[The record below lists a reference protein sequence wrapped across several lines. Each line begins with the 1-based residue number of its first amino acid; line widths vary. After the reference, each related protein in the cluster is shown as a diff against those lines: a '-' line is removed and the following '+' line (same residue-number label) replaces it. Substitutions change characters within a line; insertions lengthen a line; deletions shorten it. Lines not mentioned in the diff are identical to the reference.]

1 MRVTQVN
8 CAHAPGLRDGGEL
21 LARHETLR
29 AWSEALLAAG
39 AGACAV
45 VQRFARDEALA
56 RAGVQY
62 RLVRDGRGAWAR
74 PWSPQAR
81 LAAAAL
87 DTNPD
92 VVHLNG
98 LVFPAA
104 AVRLRRRL
112 PAGTALVAQD
122 HAATRPPRGWARL
135 WLWRRGLR
143 ACDAFLFTA
152 EEQAAPWRRAG
163 LISTSQAV
171 CVVPEASRSVAPVER
186 ATARG
191 LTGLRGDPAV
201 LWVGHLDANK
211 DPLTALEGFARAAAA
226 LPGARLTLVFR
237 GTALLGAVE
246 RELAR
251 RPELDGRVELRG
263 AVAADHVAG
272 LLSASDLFLLA
283 SHREGSG
290 FALLEAL
297 ACGALP
303 VVTDIPAFRALAA
316 GVAELWPPGDAAA
329 CGQALQR
336 AAGRL
341 GPATRQ
347 AVIGHFGRELSWPA
361 VARRAL
367 QAYAEALE
375 ARRRPSAAAPQLR

>member
-8 CAHAPGLRDGGEL
+8 CAHAPGLQGGVEL
-21 LARHETLR
+21 LDRHETLP

-56 RAGVQY
+56 RAGVEY
-62 RLVRDGRGAWAR
+62 RLVRDGPGAWAR

-81 LAAAAL
+81 LAEAVL
-87 DTNPD
+87 DTRPD

-104 AVRLRRRL
+104 AACLRRRL

-122 HAATRPPRGWARL
+122 HAATRPPRGWARR
-135 WLWRRGLR
+135 WLWRQGLR
-143 ACDAFLFTA
+143 ACDGFLFTA
-152 EEQAAPWRRAG
+152 DEQAAPWRRAG
-163 LISTSQAV
+163 LITPRQAV
-171 CVVPEASRSVAPVER
+171 FVVPEASRSVAPAQR
-186 ATARG
+186 ATARE
-191 LTGLRGDPAV
+191 LTRLRGDPAV

-226 LPGARLTLVFR
+226 LPGARLAMVFR
-237 GTALLGAVE
+237 GTALLGEVE

-251 RPELDGRVELRG
+251 RPELGGRVELRG
-263 AVAADHVAG
+263 AVAADRVADFF
-272 LLSASDLFLLA
+272 SASDLFLLA
-283 SHREGSG
+283 SRREGSG

-297 ACGALP
+297 ACGTLP
-303 VVTDIPAFRALAA
+303 VVTDIPAFRALAG
-316 GVAELWPPGDAAA
+316 GVAELWPAGDAAA
-329 CGQALQR
+329 CGQALRR

-347 AVIGHFGRELSWPA
+347 AVIEHFGRELSWPA

-367 QAYAEALE
+367 TAYARALE
-375 ARRRPSAAAPQLR
+375 ARRRGAAAPQLP